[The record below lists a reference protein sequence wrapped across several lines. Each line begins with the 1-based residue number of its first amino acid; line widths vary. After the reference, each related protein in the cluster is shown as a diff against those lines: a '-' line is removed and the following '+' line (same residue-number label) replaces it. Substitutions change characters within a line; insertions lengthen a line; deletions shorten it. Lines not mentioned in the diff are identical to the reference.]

1 MKYSINVNGNEKI
14 PFNNNVNY
22 CVGTGRMGLALT
34 KEYYDQL
41 KIVQQDIGF
50 KFIRGHGLFCDDV
63 GIYQEYL
70 DKTGLKEPKDFAD
83 YKAYMEYVEQNA
95 KKIIEYNFTYLDRV
109 VDSYIEL
116 NIRPFLELGFM
127 PYKMASGDNTVFY
140 WKGNTTPPADYTKW
154 CNMVQATLRHLMDRY
169 GESEVLSWPIEV
181 WNEPNL
187 PGFWKD
193 ANIDEYFKLYELT
206 SAAIKNVDQRFKVG
220 GPAICGG
227 ADEKWMK
234 GFLTYCHEH
243 KLPLDFIS
251 RHHYCTEFP
260 EDIGHYGYPKMME
273 LDYTLQTLADC
284 RKIIESFDEYKSL
297 PFYITEFN
305 TSYIPNCPVHD
316 TNLNAAYIARTL
328 AEIGDYA
335 TGYSYWTFG
344 DVFEERGIPFTPFH
358 GGFGLLANG
367 GIPKPTYWT
376 FKFFKD
382 LQADE
387 ESCVYRDK
395 NIVIVK
401 TKSGSYKG
409 IAWNLTI
416 ETKEDKMDFEVVL
429 PAVHKGQGRMCLL
442 TKSVDEECCNPLK
455 VWHDLGEWTHPTDAQ
470 NELLKSAAN
479 PLVKTSVIEA
489 DGDKSKISLTVK
501 KHGVVYFAF
510 APASITSD
518 RGYDYD
524 FNYGK

>member
-206 SAAIKNVDQRFKVG
+206 SVAIKNVDQRFKVG

-395 NIVIVK
+395 NIVIIK

-416 ETKEDKMDFEVVL
+416 ETKEDEMDFEVVL

-501 KHGVVYFAF
+501 KHGVVYFEF

>member
-1 MKYSINVNGNEKI
+1 MKYSIEISGKEKI
-14 PFNNNVNY
+14 AFNNNVDF

-34 KEYYDQL
+34 KEYLEQL
-41 KIVQQDIGF
+41 EVVQKDIGF
-50 KFIRGHGLFCDDV
+50 KFIRGHGLFCDDM

-70 DKTGLKEPKDFAD
+70 DKTGLKRIEEFPD
-83 YKAYMEYVEQNA
+83 YKAYTAYVEKNA
-95 KKIIEYNFTYLDRV
+95 AKIVEYNFTYLDRV
-109 VDSYIEL
+109 VDSYLEL
-116 NIRPFLELGFM
+116 KIRPFLELGFM
-127 PYKMASGDNTVFY
+127 PYKMASGDQTVFY
-140 WKGNTTPPADYTKW
+140 WKGNTTPPADYGKW
-154 CNMVQATLRHLMDRY
+154 CDMIQATLRHLMERY
-169 GESEVLSWPIEV
+169 GEDEVLSWPIEV

-206 SAAIKNVDQRFKVG
+206 SAAIKKVDTRFKVG

-243 KLPLDFIS
+243 QLPLDFIS
-251 RHHYCTEFP
+251 RHHYTTELP

-273 LDYTLQTLADC
+273 LDYTLQTLRDC
-284 RKIIESFDEYKSL
+284 RKIIENFDEYKNL
-297 PFYITEFN
+297 PFFITEFN

-328 AEIGDYA
+328 AEIGDYV

-367 GIPKPTYWT
+367 CIPKPTYWT

-382 LQADE
+382 LKADE
-387 ESCVYRDK
+387 DCCVYRDK
-395 NIVIVK
+395 NVVVIK

-409 IAWNLTI
+409 IAWNLSI
-416 ETKEDKMDFEVVL
+416 ETKKDELNFSITL
-429 PAVHKGQGRMCLL
+429 PAKKNGRYCLL
-442 TKSVDEECCNPLK
+442 SKTVDEECCNPLK
-455 VWHDLGEWTHPTDAQ
+455 VWHDLGEEAHPDK
-470 NELLKSAAN
+470 ELNDLLREAAKPQVKSV
-479 PLVKTSVIEA
+479 LIENSGEKVGF
-489 DGDKSKISLTVK
+489 DLQVK
-501 KHGVVYFAF
+501 KHGVVYFELL
-510 APASITSD
+510 PAEIKSD
-518 RGYDYD
+518 RGYDYN
-524 FNYGK
+524 FNYGRD

>member
-1 MKYSINVNGNEKI
+1 MKYSISIDSNKKI
-14 PFNNNVNY
+14 KFNNNVDY

-41 KIVQQDIGF
+41 KRVQKDIGF
-50 KFIRGHGLFCDDV
+50 RFIRGHGLFCDDM
-63 GIYQEYL
+63 GIYQEHL
-70 DKTGLKEPKDFAD
+70 DKTGLKDIKEFSG
-83 YKAYMEYVEQNA
+83 YKEYLDYVEKNA
-95 KKIIEYNFTYLDRV
+95 KRITEYNFTYLDRV
-109 VDSYIEL
+109 MDSYLEL

-127 PYKMASGDNTVFY
+127 PYKLASDDNTIFY
-140 WKGNTTPPADYTKW
+140 WKGNTTPPADYNKW
-154 CNMVQATLRHLMDRY
+154 CAMVQATLVHLMERY
-169 GESEVLSWPIEV
+169 GEEEVLSWPIEV

-193 ANIDEYFKLYELT
+193 ANIDEYYKLYELT
-206 SAAIKNVDQRFKVG
+206 SAAVKKVNPKFKVG

-251 RHHYCTEFP
+251 RHHYCTELP

-284 RKIIESFDEYKSL
+284 RKIIEGFDEYKDL

-328 AEIGDYA
+328 SEIGDYV

-382 LQADE
+382 LKAEE

-395 NIVIVK
+395 NVVVVK
-401 TKSGSYKG
+401 TKDGSYKG
-409 IAWNLTI
+409 IAWNITI
-416 ETKEDKMDFEVVL
+416 ETKEDLIHMDFDFPGLEE
-429 PAVHKGQGRMCLL
+429 KGNRWCLM
-442 TKSVDEECCNPLK
+442 TKTVDEECCNPLK
-455 VWHDLGEWTHPTDAQ
+455 VWNDLGQAANPKEDL
-470 NELLKSAAN
+470 NDLLKASAN
-479 PLVKTSVIEA
+479 PLVKTEILQASA
-489 DGDKSKISLTVK
+489 RTKLSLDIK
-501 KHGVVYFAF
+501 KHGVVYFELKP
-510 APASITSD
+510 APLTPD
-518 RGYDYD
+518 RGYNYD
-524 FNYGK
+524 FDYGRN